1 MKKEV
6 KLIKKVKC
14 LLKQLKCPKYG
25 HRFGPKTYEF
35 YQHIFALVMRWYCRL
50 SYRRVVI
57 LLNLLGIECPSK
69 SALQYNAC
77 KIKACWWNR
86 IIELTSG
93 NKHEIVAIDA
103 TGICRTNPSYHYL
116 KRINSKPPK
125 MFVKLSAS
133 LDVKT
138 NKFCAAKIRIIPT
151 HDIKDAKILIKRSK
165 SKIIVADKGY
175 DANHLHEYCFENN
188 IEAHIPMRIY
198 GNSIHKMWSK
208 RRLAAKHFN
217 ENTYHKRELV
227 ESGFGSLKRV
237 YGSSVNSKKAST
249 IRSDIYGRI
258 LCHNIFLKLWSLR
271 TEPTLKQ
278 HL

>member
-6 KLIKKVKC
+6 KLINKIKR
-14 LLKQLKCPKYG
+14 LLRRLGCPRWL
-25 HRFGPKTYEF
+25 HHFGPKTYEF
-35 YQHIFALVMRWYCRL
+35 YQHMVALVIRWYCRL
-50 SYRRVVI
+50 SYRRVVK
-57 LLNLLGIECPSK
+57 LLNLLSIECPSK

-77 KIKACWWNR
+77 KIKTAWWNK

-93 NKHEIVAIDA
+93 KKHEIVAIDA

-116 KRINSKPPK
+116 KRINSKPPR

-133 LDVKT
+133 LDVK
-138 NKFCAAKIRIIPT
+138 NKKFCAVKTRIIPV
-151 HDIKDAKILIKRSK
+151 HDIRDAKILVKRSK
-165 SKIIVADKGY
+165 AKILVADKGY
-175 DANHLHEYCFENN
+175 DANWLHEYCLSNN
-188 IEAHIPMRIY
+188 VKTHIPMRKN
-198 GNSIHKMWSK
+198 GKVRIHNLSK

-217 ENTYHKRELV
+217 EDIYHKRELI

-258 LCHNIFLKLWSLR
+258 LCHNIFLKLWTFR
-271 TEPTLKQ
+271 TEPL
-278 HL
+278 L